1 MKSKYRYTK
10 GKDVTMHNVFPRN
23 TRESRR
29 IVSKTDS
36 KEGNMFKRSLNF
48 VGYKLWNVLPD
59 DTIDL
64 TDIYTSK
71 ARLKRVNRA
80 YVDLLA

>member
-36 KEGNMFKRSLNF
+36 KEGTMFKRSPNF